1 MRTKNFFHLFII
13 RLQSSS
19 LVALAFMLGIVI
31 ERLSHMAT
39 TDMTKKAAVVKSIP
53 SSTIDFLLSCIEKHC
68 AIKDEMKGIVV
79 SSEN

>member
-1 MRTKNFFHLFII
+1 
-13 RLQSSS
+13 
-19 LVALAFMLGIVI
+19 MLGIVI

-39 TDMTKKAAVVKSIP
+39 TDTNKKAAVVKSIP

-79 SSEN
+79 SSELIP